1 MAILTRINV
10 TALKGTALE
19 HPERVELTPEG
30 VAGDR
35 RLFLIDERGEL
46 FSAHDFGPLMKVHA
60 AHDPDAGSLSLSFPD
75 GSVTD
80 GPLDGGSAVT
90 TDFHGRPVH
99 GANYVGGPFAG
110 ALSAFVGQD
119 VRLVRTDRE
128 GTGTDVHPLTLVSQ
142 ASVRELAQRGGHTGD
157 LDARRFR
164 MTLEIDGT
172 EPFEEDT
179 WAGCAVRVGD
189 AVLRLH
195 GPVPRCRV
203 TTYGPETGVKDW
215 DTLTQIAGFRPLMSD
230 ERGIPFGMYAQVERA
245 GSTQIGNPVVL
256 LGDEELRK

>member
-1 MAILTRINV
+1 VAVLTRINV

-19 HPERVELTPEG
+19 HPERVALTAEG
-30 VAGDR
+30 VVGDR

-46 FSAHDFGPLMKVHA
+46 FSVHDFGPLMQVHA
-60 AHDPDAGSLSLSFPD
+60 AYDPDAGSLSLSFPD

-80 GPLDGGSAVT
+80 GPVDARGGVMT
-90 TDFHGRPVH
+90 TDFHGRPVS
-99 GANYVGGPFAG
+99 GIILGGPFAA
-110 ALSAFVGQD
+110 ALSAYVGQD

-128 GTGTDVHPLTLVSQ
+128 GTGTDVHPLTVVSQ
-142 ASVRELAQRGGHTGD
+142 ASVRELARRGGYDGD

-164 MTLEIDGT
+164 MTLELDGT

-179 WAGCAVRVGD
+179 WAGRSVQVGD

-203 TTYGPETGVKDW
+203 TTFAPATGMKDW
-215 DTLTQIAGFRPLMSD
+215 DTLTQIASFRPLMSD
-230 ERGIPFGMYAQVERA
+230 ERGIPFGMYAQVERPGDA
-245 GSTQIGNPVVL
+245 GVGSPVEL
-256 LGDEELRK
+256 LADGDV